1 MFKHI
6 LIPTDG
12 SELSHKA
19 IQGGIKLARELNAK
33 VTGFH
38 VVPDYAPSVYEE
50 SFPVYSMSRAEHTT
64 ASQARA
70 ENYLAPIEMLAKEA
84 GVSYQT
90 AWTASEDP
98 AEAIIRAAVENGCDL
113 IYMASHGRKGIQAL
127 LLGSETQKVLT
138 HCKIPVLV
146 HR

>member
-19 IQGGIKLARELNAK
+19 IQGGIELAKAIKAK
-33 VTGFH
+33 VTGF
-38 VVPDYAPSVYEE
+38 YATPEYSPAVYED
-50 SFPVYSMSRAEHTT
+50 SFPIYSMSREEFLG
-64 ASQARA
+64 ASKTRA
-70 ENYLAPIEMLAKEA
+70 ESYLAVIETLAKEA
-84 GVSYQT
+84 GVGYQG
-90 AWTASEDP
+90 AWSTSDHP
-98 AEAIIRAAVENGCDL
+98 AEAIIRAAENNGCDL

>member
-12 SELSHKA
+12 SELSSGA
-19 IQGGIKLARELNAK
+19 IRGGIELAKTINAK

-38 VVPDYAPSVYEE
+38 AAPDYSPAVYED
-50 SFPVYSMSRAEHTT
+50 SFPIYSMSREEFLE
-64 ASQARA
+64 ASKARA
-70 ENYLAPIEMLAKEA
+70 ESYLAAIETLAKEA
-84 GVSYQT
+84 GISYQS
-90 AWTASEDP
+90 AWTTSDHP